1 MPNTSPKDE
10 AAWSGEAI
18 WTDGP
23 IKTADKPRIE
33 ETNKRKAQS
42 AKRRARS
49 AERKNKYNHEST
61 RRR

>member
-42 AKRRARS
+42 AKRRA
-49 AERKNKYNHEST
+49 EKQI
-61 RRR
+61 